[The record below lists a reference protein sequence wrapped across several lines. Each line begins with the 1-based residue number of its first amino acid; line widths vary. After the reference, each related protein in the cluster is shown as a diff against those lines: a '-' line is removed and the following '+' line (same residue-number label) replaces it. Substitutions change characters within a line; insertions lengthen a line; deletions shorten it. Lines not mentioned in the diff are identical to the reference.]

1 MTRAGRSV
9 RRGEEDYV
17 NRAFRDR
24 NDRNALIRDPRV
36 VTEKVRDKHIIDDIS
51 TRRVIHFPF
60 SVSAA
65 C

>member
-24 NDRNALIRDPRV
+24 NALIALMISPRV
-36 VTEKVRDKHIIDDIS
+36 VIITEKVRDKHIIDDIS
-51 TRRVIHFPF
+51 TRRVIHFP
-60 SVSAA
+60 
-65 C
+65 